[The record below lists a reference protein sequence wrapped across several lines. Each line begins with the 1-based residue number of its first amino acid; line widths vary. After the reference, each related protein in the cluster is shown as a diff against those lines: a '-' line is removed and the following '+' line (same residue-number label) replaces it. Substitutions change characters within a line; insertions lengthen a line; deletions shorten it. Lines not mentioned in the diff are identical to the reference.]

1 MAKRDYYEVLG
12 VQRDADD
19 SSLKRAY
26 RRLAMKYHPD
36 RNPDDAQAE
45 EKFKEATEAYGVLS
59 NEEKRLAYDRFGHD
73 GVNAQ
78 GGFSN
83 GTGFGDIFGDL
94 DSVFGSI
101 FGQQQTRRT
110 VQQGSD
116 LRYNLEIDLEQAAH
130 GDKVEIRVPALRTCD
145 DCGGT
150 GCQPGTSPIQCPDC
164 GGTGQIRVS
173 RSILMIQQ
181 TCPRCRGSGKI
192 IASPCQTCFGEGR
205 VEREKTLSLTIP
217 VGVDNGTRLR
227 VSGEGEAGPNGGP
240 PGDLYVVF
248 EVRPHPVFM
257 REGNH
262 LRCELPITFIQ
273 AALGAEV
280 EVPTLTGKVKV
291 NIPAETQTG
300 KLFRLRGRGIEGL
313 RDRRRGDLLCNVVVE
328 TPVRLKE
335 HQKELFRELEET
347 FEGSNSE
354 HTPRSKSWFSKVTD
368 FFDRITHD

>member
-300 KLFRLRGRGIEGL
+300 KLFRLRGRGIKGL